1 MKRIISLTILLACV
15 ACGQSEQTDQTA
27 PSTDK
32 TTMDDAAKTAGD
44 AMKTAGDAAKTAT
57 ATKTITLDIDG
68 MT

>member
-1 MKRIISLTILLACV
+1 MKRIVSLTILLACV

-27 PSTDK
+27 PSTDNMK
-32 TTMDDAAKTAGD
+32 VDDAAKTAGD

-57 ATKTITLDIDG
+57 ETKTVTLNISG